1 MSVRSQ
7 NRALSKSALI
17 TTIRKYALLV
27 QMFEKAVADKGMKFV
42 SKDKQITLEPIAAE
56 EV

>member
-7 NRALSKSALI
+7 NRALSKSTLI
-17 TTIRKYALLV
+17 TTIRKYVLLV

-42 SKDKQITLEPIAAE
+42 SKDKQIVLEPIATE